1 MYGFFAFRSRANAI
15 NFYETLL
22 SRGINAELINTP
34 SAAQLGC
41 GLSVQVRYEDIET
54 SSEILSQGYYTT
66 FKGLFSLYQ
75 DGCRTVVGR
84 IK

>member
-1 MYGFFAFRSRANAI
+1 MFSFFAFRSRANAI
-15 NFYETLL
+15 NFYESLI
-22 SRGINAELINTP
+22 SEGINAELINTP

-41 GLSVQVRYEDIET
+41 GLSVKIRYEDTAIA
-54 SSEILSQGYYTT
+54 LSVFQKGYYST
-66 FKGLFSLYQ
+66 FKGLFSLVQ